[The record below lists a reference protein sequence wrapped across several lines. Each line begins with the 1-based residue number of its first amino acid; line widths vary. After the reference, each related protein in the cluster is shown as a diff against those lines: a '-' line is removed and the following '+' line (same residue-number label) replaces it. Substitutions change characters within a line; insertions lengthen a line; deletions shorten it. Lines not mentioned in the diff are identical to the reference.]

1 MLVHD
6 RRLAERAG
14 APPEP
19 SCRSRSGAEQ
29 WRRAVARL
37 ARKLPPARPLARA
50 RGRHRRFRPPVA
62 RIERRLHAPQHTAQW
77 PRHPATRGCRTRRS
91 STPTLRTSARAVCAT
106 RFGECSPSYPPRR
119 AGAQSSAVCADRNG
133 SRRVGPHA
141 RRTRTAVRVRAAD
154 CATHWSQLV
163 PLVDRAA
170 QGTR

>member
-1 MLVHD
+1 MIALCLFMTDGSRKEQVRRRSILPVARGAERWRVRLGNFRPPARSPARAAGTAASD
-6 RRLAERAG
+6 RRLHGSSGDSMPHSTQHSGHAT
-14 APPEP
+14 PP
-19 SCRSRSGAEQ
+19 
-29 WRRAVARL
+29 
-37 ARKLPPARPLARA
+37 
-50 RGRHRRFRPPVA
+50 RGG
-62 RIERRLHAPQHTAQW
+62 
-77 PRHPATRGCRTRRS
+77 GCRTRRS
-91 STPTLRTSARAVCAT
+91 STRTLRTSARAVCAT
-106 RFGECSPSYPPRR
+106 RFGESPPPLPRR